1 MRPRRLWP
9 FIALN
14 ALVWAAPARLPADQG
29 APAAAAAPPS
39 TLSVRRTAGAISI
52 DGSLDDAGWQGV
64 EPVQT
69 WYETNPGD
77 NVPPKVRN
85 QGYLAYDDKFFYA
98 AFEFED
104 PHPGAIR
111 APLGDRDNVP
121 SYTDYG
127 GVILDTR
134 NTGKTA
140 ILFLANARGVQYD
153 AVTDDSSGEDSSP
166 DYFWDS
172 AGRITEKGWNLEL
185 RIPFSSL
192 RYSRADPQT
201 WRIILYRNHPRDFR
215 YQHFST
221 RLPRGGNCFIC
232 YSNSLVGLQG
242 LPGGGGIVA
251 APYLNGSQSSRPGDG
266 LGSPL
271 DGGPFKGTAGLD
283 VKWRPGAS
291 TAIDATVNPDFSQIE
306 SDVAQITV
314 NERFALFF
322 PERRPFFLEGIELFS
337 TPFQAVYTR
346 TITDPRWGVRG
357 TGKAGAVSYTGLLA
371 QDSGGGSVILPGA
384 NSSGFA
390 DQDFR
395 SWVGIGRLRQDFGR
409 SFVSALGS
417 AREIDGGGHNRVFG
431 PDVSWRP
438 TGSDDIR
445 GQLLYSHSRTP
456 VRPDLAEE
464 WDGRELSGHAGLLW
478 WSHNSRTV
486 DWFGQ
491 YSDVGDEF
499 RADNGFIS
507 QVGYRATFGEA
518 GYTFRPEKGLLRRL
532 RAFALVDRST
542 ERDGDL
548 IFRQISLGTG
558 FDARWNSFVR
568 LRYSHDRVR
577 AGDKVLPRQQFVY
590 VVNVSPSQ
598 KVARV
603 DLEGFVGEEV
613 DFANARTGTG
623 ANVIVRATLRP
634 TDHLEL
640 AFNDSRRWLN
650 VQDEAGVR
658 GRLFTARV
666 DRLRAT
672 YTFTS
677 RLFVRG
683 IGQYVE
689 TRRTP
694 SLYLSA
700 VEPKSAS
707 FSGSA
712 LFAYKL
718 NWQTVLFVGYGDN
731 RTFLPETDAL
741 EREDRQFFLKLSY
754 AFQR

>member
-1 MRPRRLWP
+1 MRPLRLWSS
-9 FIALN
+9 IALN
-14 ALVWAAPARLPADQG
+14 VFVCT
-29 APAAAAAPPS
+29 AAAQQTPVAPSDDPS
-39 TLSVRRTAGAISI
+39 TLPIQRAAGAIAV
-52 DGSLDDAGWQGV
+52 DGSLDDPGWQGIPPV
-64 EPVQT
+64 ET

-77 NVPPKVRN
+77 NVPPKVKNR
-85 QGYLAYDDKFFYA
+85 GYLSYDDKFFYA

-104 PHPGAIR
+104 PAPKAIR

-140 ILFLANARGVQYD
+140 ILFLANARGIQYD

-166 DYFWDS
+166 DYYWDS
-172 AGRITEKGWNLEL
+172 AGSITERGWILEM

-192 RYSRADPQT
+192 RYARADPQT
-201 WRIILYRNHPRDFR
+201 WRIMLYRNHPRDFR

-232 YSNSLVGLQG
+232 RSNPLVGLSG

-251 APYLNGSQSSRPGDG
+251 APYVSGSQSASPESG
-266 LGSPL
+266 LGSSL
-271 DGGPFKGTAGLD
+271 DSGPVKGTGGLD
-283 VKWRPGAS
+283 VKWRPGAN

-322 PERRPFFLEGIELFS
+322 PERRPFFLEGIEMFS
-337 TPFQAVYTR
+337 TPIQAVYTR

-357 TGKAGAVSYTGLLA
+357 TGKIGGASYTGLLA
-371 QDSGGGSVILPGA
+371 QDGGGGSVILPGP
-384 NSSGFA
+384 NSSNFA

-395 SWVGIGRLRQDFGR
+395 SWVGIARVRQDLGR

-417 AREIDGGGHNRVFG
+417 TREVSGGGHNRVIG
-431 PDVSWRP
+431 PDFSWRP
-438 TGSDDIR
+438 TGGDEVR
-445 GQLLYSHSRTP
+445 GQFLYSNSLTP
-456 VRPDLAEE
+456 ERSDLAEE
-464 WDGRELSGHAGLLW
+464 WDGRELSGHAGLVYW
-478 WSHNSRTV
+478 AHNTRTV

-491 YSDVGDEF
+491 YQDISDDF
-499 RADNGFIS
+499 RADNGFVS
-507 QVGYRATFGEA
+507 QVGYRDGFGET
-518 GYTFRPEKGLLRRL
+518 GYTFRPEKGLVRRL
-532 RAFALVDRST
+532 RTFAFASRSA

-548 IFRQISLGTG
+548 IFRQISAG
-558 FDARWNSFVR
+558 FGMDARWNSFVR
-568 LRYSHDRVR
+568 LRYANERVR

-590 VVNVSPSQ
+590 TVQVSPSQ

-603 DLEGFVGEEV
+603 DLDGFVGEQV

-623 ANVIVRATLRP
+623 ATVNARATLRP

-640 AFNDSRRWLN
+640 AFNENWSWLN
-650 VQDEAGVR
+650 VDDGTGR
-658 GRLFTARV
+658 KSRLFTARV

-677 RLFVRG
+677 RMFVRA

-689 TRRTP
+689 TERDP
-694 SLYLSA
+694 SLYLSSVA
-700 VEPKSAS
+700 PKSAS
-707 FSGSA
+707 FGGSL

-718 NWQTVLFVGYGDN
+718 NWQTVLFLGYGDN
-731 RTFLPETDAL
+731 RTFLEETDQL
-741 EREDRQFFLKLSY
+741 ERADRQLFAKLSY